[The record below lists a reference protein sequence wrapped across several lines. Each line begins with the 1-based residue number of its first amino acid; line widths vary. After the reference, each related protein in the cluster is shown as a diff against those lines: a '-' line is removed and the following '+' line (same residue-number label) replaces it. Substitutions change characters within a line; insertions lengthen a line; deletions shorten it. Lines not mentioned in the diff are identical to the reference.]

1 MSVMR
6 DALSSKM
13 EFNAQSCRELNT
25 QHLRGCRASKFLGP
39 DPELYRSHENHSELN
54 RYFWTSPED
63 TKSGFYS
70 VLCVSYVLGKPCHLR
85 MPWWAIWRIRMLT
98 YLSRDYELNYW
109 TAVESPESSGAEAL
123 RTQTSGLRMQ
133 EELCSCARAATADQ
147 FSLKTFNLETQQWLW
162 TDEPVASWQPWLC
175 LALCLQVGLS
185 QGKAQ
190 PMRLALALYRPRNA
204 RCSWNICIPP
214 LSLETPSGKTW
225 SLIPPNS
232 QISWLLN
239 AKSANTVPWV
249 ESAGHLGWVRIARF
263 QGWFSKGRQAFSI

>member
-1 MSVMR
+1 MSPL
-6 DALSSKM
+6 DALVGYLENKDAHLSFQRLWIKLLNCSGISWVLWSRGTENTNIRITHARGTVFLCQSSHCWSV
-13 EFNAQSCRELNT
+13 QL
-25 QHLRGCRASKFLGP
+25 
-39 DPELYRSHENHSELN
+39 
-54 RYFWTSPED
+54 ED
-63 TKSGFYS
+63 
-70 VLCVSYVLGKPCHLR
+70 
-85 MPWWAIWRIRMLT
+85 
-98 YLSRDYELNYW
+98 
-109 TAVESPESSGAEAL
+109 
-123 RTQTSGLRMQ
+123 
-133 EELCSCARAATADQ
+133 
-147 FSLKTFNLETQQWLW
+147 FNLETQQWLW